1 MSLDQYGNW
10 QKYQSKNPLQQALI
24 TRFLAEVRSLVAS
37 LPIRSI
43 ADVGCGDGFVLDML
57 LTPRPNLTGVG
68 ADLDH
73 EALSRGRA
81 LFPNIPFVRADIRQL
96 PYPAR
101 SFDLVVCTEVLE
113 HLPDPQVALREICRV
128 SGRYC
133 LFSVPHEPL
142 FRLSNLIR
150 GKSITRLGND
160 LDHLQNWSR
169 AGFIRLLK
177 PYLNLLSI
185 RQSFPWLVVLGE
197 VR

>member
-1 MSLDQYGNW
+1 LSLDQYGNW

-43 ADVGCGDGFVLDML
+43 ADVGCGEGFVLDML
-57 LTPRPNLTGVG
+57 LAPRPNLTVVG

-73 EALSRGRA
+73 EALCRGRT

-96 PYPAR
+96 PYPAH

-113 HLPDPQVALREICRV
+113 HLPDPQVALQEMCRV

-142 FRLSNLIR
+142 FRLSNFIR

-160 LDHLQNWSR
+160 IDHLQNWSQ
-169 AGFIRLLK
+169 AGFTRLLN
-177 PYLNLLSI
+177 PYLNLLHI
-185 RQSFPWLVVLGE
+185 KRSFPWLVVLGE
-197 VR
+197 AR